1 MLTKRQRGISLVE
14 LVLAIVIVSIG
25 LAGVLA
31 GYSATVKD
39 SANPMIRKQMLAIAE
54 EMLEEIA
61 LKPFLATGA
70 APANALKDCT
80 TGTGIAPRAA
90 FDDVADY
97 NNYSTT
103 GICNIDGDAIQ
114 SLAGYSLSTAIS
126 GTATLGALGGGQ
138 VQQITVTVSY
148 GTEQIRLV
156 GWRTNYAPP

>member
-1 MLTKRQRGISLVE
+1 MSTRRQGGISLVE

-25 LAGVLA
+25 LTGVIA
-31 GYSATVKD
+31 GYLATVKD

-54 EMLEEIA
+54 EMLEEIS
-61 LKPFLATGA
+61 LKPFAATGT
-70 APANALKDCT
+70 PPTNALKNCT
-80 TGTGIAPRAA
+80 TGTGVAPRTA
-90 FDDVADY
+90 FNDVADY

-114 SLAGYSLSTAIS
+114 SLAGYSLSTSVS
-126 GTATLGALGGGQ
+126 GTATLGGLGGGQ
-138 VQQITVTVSY
+138 VQQITVTVTH